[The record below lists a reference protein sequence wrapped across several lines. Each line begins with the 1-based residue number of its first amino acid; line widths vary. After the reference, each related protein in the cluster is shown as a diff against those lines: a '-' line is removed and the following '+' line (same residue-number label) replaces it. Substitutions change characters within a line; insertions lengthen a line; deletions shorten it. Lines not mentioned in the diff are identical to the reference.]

1 MPLLLKETFKAWID
15 HMPPGGPK
23 LIVTGDVQVPTGGW
37 QVTLTRRSPQGINPD
52 ILLLDVSAQAPNGM
66 VTQVISIIPLRYQ
79 AGPPLHPYT
88 QVTVS
93 DGGDAVTIDVANT
106 H

>member
-23 LIVTGDVQVPTGGW
+23 LIVVGKVQVNTGGW
-37 QVTLTRRSPQGINPD
+37 QVSLRRRVPQGINPN
-52 ILLLDVSAQAPNGM
+52 ILILDVIAQAPGGI
-66 VTQVISIIPLRYQ
+66 VTQVITDIPLRYEER
-79 AGPPLHPYT
+79 PPLHEYT
-88 QVTVS
+88 QVNVVDGKDEVTVEV
-93 DGGDAVTIDVANT
+93 GHT